1 MVDERVGCHCL
12 GQLNVSGE
20 GLTFKIFQAL
30 FHLYPYNGII
40 IYFQRAS
47 ELSTD
52 EGDPLSETRFHE
64 NPPPP
69 SPPRGFFSSG
79 TRHILLNKNATWF
92 TLFCAVPRF
101 SLLLYRWTWLSFWI
115 PSKTSDVAGAEFF
128 FLSFIRII
136 MQTVQKASELR
147 TIRKP
152 NFLHKWVSFV
162 NKEISTWNL
171 KKIILWYLMQIL

>member
-1 MVDERVGCHCL
+1 MVLIFTGKSSSRLVVDERVGCHCL

-69 SPPRGFFSSG
+69 LPSPR
-79 TRHILLNKNATWF
+79 LLFVRNASY
-92 TLFCAVPRF
+92 TL
-101 SLLLYRWTWLSFWI
+101 
-115 PSKTSDVAGAEFF
+115 E
-128 FLSFIRII
+128 
-136 MQTVQKASELR
+136 
-147 TIRKP
+147 
-152 NFLHKWVSFV
+152 
-162 NKEISTWNL
+162 
-171 KKIILWYLMQIL
+171 